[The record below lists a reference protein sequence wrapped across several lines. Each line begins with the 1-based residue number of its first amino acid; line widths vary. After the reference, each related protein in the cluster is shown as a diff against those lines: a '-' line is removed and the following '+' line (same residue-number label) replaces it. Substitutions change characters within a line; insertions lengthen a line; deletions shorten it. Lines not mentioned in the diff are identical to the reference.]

1 MIAHVR
7 GEVMDRDAASVVVD
21 VAGIG
26 YLVHVTPGDR
36 VPPRGQTV
44 VLHTSLQV
52 REDSLSL
59 YGFTQRASLVLF
71 ELLIS
76 SSGVGPKLAM
86 AALGT
91 HHPDVLRVAIAGAD
105 IPTLTQIPGVG
116 KKVAQRLVLE
126 LKDRVGALAP
136 AAEDTGDG
144 PGPPTDVSVTGEVR
158 DALLALGYSAGEV
171 RAALSNTRVDGDV
184 DAAQLLRAALRT
196 LGSGTLEEIGR

>member
-1 MIAHVR
+1 MIAQVR
-7 GEVMDRDAASVVVD
+7 GEVIDRDATSVVVD
-21 VAGIG
+21 VGGIG

-36 VPPRGQTV
+36 VPPRGQPV

-52 REDSLSL
+52 REDSLTL
-59 YGFTQRASLVLF
+59 YGFTQRPSLVLF

-91 HHPDVLRVAIAGAD
+91 HQPDVLRVAIAGSD
-105 IPTLTQIPGVG
+105 FSTLTQIPGVG

-136 AAEDTGDG
+136 AIADAEDGAG
-144 PGPPTDVSVTGEVR
+144 APTDVSVTGEVR
-158 DALLALGYSAGEV
+158 DALLALGYSASEV
-171 RAALSNTRVDGDV
+171 RAALVHTRVEGDA
-184 DAAQLLRAALRT
+184 DTAQLLRAALRA